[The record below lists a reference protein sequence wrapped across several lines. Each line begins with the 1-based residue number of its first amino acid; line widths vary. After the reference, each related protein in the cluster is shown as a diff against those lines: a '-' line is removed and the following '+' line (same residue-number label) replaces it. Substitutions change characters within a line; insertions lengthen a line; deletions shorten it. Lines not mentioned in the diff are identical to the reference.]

1 MLLKKG
7 SRGDEVK
14 QLQKALGV
22 AADGIFGSG
31 TESIVK
37 QFQKDNNLPADGMVG
52 PKTWEVIGID
62 TSSDQS
68 SDELEYTT
76 KDGLNIVRQY
86 LDKDEYVRDYGK
98 IEPLGF

>member
-52 PKTWEVIGID
+52 PKTWEVILLKMD
-62 TSSDQS
+62 
-68 SDELEYTT
+68 
-76 KDGLNIVRQY
+76 
-86 LDKDEYVRDYGK
+86 
-98 IEPLGF
+98 